1 MVTSGG
7 GGVTSGKRRSPL
19 VLAWAMFAAIATLVA
34 AVNAM
39 SVIAD
44 RANLGRPI
52 PVWEPW
58 TWELTS
64 LAGWLAAAPLA
75 LIAAAGLSPARLGWP
90 RLLAAHALL
99 SLAVSFAHI
108 GVMTALRWAAYAAL
122 GEAWRR
128 DGLLGDILLYEYRK
142 DVVTYV
148 MLVLLYAGV
157 RHVLASRAQSI
168 PAGPGE
174 AEARIEVRD
183 GARTLWLAPADIQW
197 AQAAGNYVE
206 LHGRFGSLLDRR
218 TLAALE
224 AELAPHGFARIH
236 RSRIVRAAAVR
247 SIETKPSGD
256 FELALDGGERL
267 VGSRRYR
274 ERLAGGVSSG
284 ADARG

>member
-7 GGVTSGKRRSPL
+7 AGVTSGRGWSPL
-19 VLAWAMFAAIATLVA
+19 ALAWLLFAAVATLVA
-34 AVNAM
+34 VVNAM

-44 RANLGRPI
+44 RAGLGH
-52 PVWEPW
+52 PVPAWEPW
-58 TWELTS
+58 IWELTS
-64 LAGWLAAAPLA
+64 LVGWLAAAPLA
-75 LIAAAGLSPARLGWP
+75 FIAAARFAPARPGWP
-90 RLLAAHALL
+90 RLLAIHALL
-99 SLAVSFAHI
+99 SVAVSFVHV
-108 GVMTALRWAAYAAL
+108 GVMTGLRWGAYAAL

-128 DGLLGDILLYEYRK
+128 DGVLGDILLYEYRK

-148 MLVLLYAGV
+148 MLVLLYAGA
-157 RHVLASRAQSI
+157 RHVLAARMR
-168 PAGPGE
+168 PAPAVPSG
-174 AEARIEVRD
+174 AEARIEAKD
-183 GARTLWLAPADIQW
+183 GARTVWLAPADIDW

-206 LHGRFGSLLDRR
+206 LHGRFGTLLDRR

-236 RSRIVRAAAVR
+236 RSRIVRAATIR

-274 ERLAGGVSSG
+274 ERLAGGISSE